1 MPRRDDRASL
11 AHMREHAQEAVE
23 CVRSRKRE
31 DLESDRLLE
40 LALTRLIEIV
50 GEAANRLSDEV
61 RSQHSEIPWP
71 QIIGMRN
78 RIVHA
83 YDEVDLDL
91 LWDTVTL
98 ELPPLIAQ
106 LERLLKC

>member
-1 MPRRDDRASL
+1 MTTQVLPTCANTL
-11 AHMREHAQEAVE
+11 
-23 CVRSRKRE
+23 KRLLSVFG
-31 DLESDRLLE
+31 LESAKISKATGCWSWR
-40 LALTRLIEIV
+40 ARLIEIV